1 MREFFDQMLV
11 LPEKP
16 VDKIDVF
23 LCSNGG
29 SGTVP
34 WRLTALLREYAK
46 SFGVLIPYRAYSAA
60 TLLALG
66 ADEIVMHP
74 FGEMGPIDPSVANEF
89 NPVDKNTGQRIGINV
104 EDVRAY
110 VSFIK
115 ETVGITHEDELIK
128 AMEILANRIH
138 PLALGNVERFVSQS
152 RMTARKILSTH
163 MGETDRHVIDEIVES
178 LASKL
183 YFHGHPINRQEARM
197 ELKLK
202 VVEEPGAELEDAM
215 WDLYKLY
222 EAEFENKRSYNPAND
237 LLLAAIPPGGTPQKV
252 PYEIE
257 QDLLYAMIES
267 PRLASRYT
275 ARKRF
280 LLLGF
285 GQNQEPLIREDTIS
299 DGWKPDPAPK
309 AAPSRK
315 TKAAPS
321 RKTKARRSRTK
332 AAGIPRRPHS

>member
-1 MREFFDQMLV
+1 MPALQASL
-11 LPEKP
+11 
-16 VDKIDVF
+16 DV
-23 LCSNGG
+23 
-29 SGTVP
+29 
-34 WRLTALLREYAK
+34 A
-46 SFGVLIPYRAYSAA
+46 
-60 TLLALG
+60 G
-66 ADEIVMHP
+66 ADCP
-74 FGEMGPIDPSVANEF
+74 RRAPIDPTVANDF
-89 NPVDKNTGQRIGINV
+89 NPVEANTGRRIGINV

-110 VSFIK
+110 VSFVK
-115 ETVGITHEDELIK
+115 ETVGITHEDELVK
-128 AMEILANRIH
+128 AMEILANKVH

-222 EAEFENKRSYNPAND
+222 EAEFENKQSYNPTND
-237 LLLAAIPPGGTPQKV
+237 LLIAAVPPGAGGQQQNAPC
-252 PYEIE
+252 EIE

-275 ARKRF
+275 VRKRF

-285 GQNQEPLIREDTIS
+285 GQNKEPLIREDTIS
-299 DGWKPDPAPK
+299 DGWKLDPAPK

-315 TKAAPS
+315 TKVAPS
-321 RKTKARRSRTK
+321 RKTKARGSRTK
-332 AAGIPRRPHS
+332 AAGTPRRPRS